1 MVILLIMY
9 VVSLLVLTYYFS
21 RREEDL
27 KARNQAL
34 VKMLRQMAKSPSYT
48 TGCLKNSAH
57 TVQEPDTLREFPAAD
72 VAELD

>member
-34 VKMLRQMAKSPSYT
+34 VKMLRQMAKAPSYT